1 MREAPTRLDG
11 RRLGDQQARSRE
23 RELAEMGEVPVR
35 GATILGAVFAHRRDD
50 DAVGQGKATERD
62 RREEL
67 AGHDGPSV
75 VDGSWDIALIWRKG
89 QGRQP
94 PPRRSPWR
102 GGDSS
107 SEERRVGKECVSAGR
122 SRWAP

>member
-1 MREAPTRLDG
+1 MRISDWSSDVCSSDLAEVVMRDAPTRLDG

-75 VDGSWDIALIWRKG
+75 R
-89 QGRQP
+89 
-94 PPRRSPWR
+94 
-102 GGDSS
+102 
-107 SEERRVGKECVSAGR
+107 SEEHTSELQSLMRNPYAVFCL
-122 SRWAP
+122 